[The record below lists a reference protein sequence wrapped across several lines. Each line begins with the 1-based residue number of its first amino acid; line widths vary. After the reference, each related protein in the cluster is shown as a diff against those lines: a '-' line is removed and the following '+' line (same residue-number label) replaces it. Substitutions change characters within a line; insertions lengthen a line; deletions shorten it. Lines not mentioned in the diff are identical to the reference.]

1 METQKL
7 KGIIFVLF
15 GAVSYGI
22 LATIVKYANTTGS
35 HTSVLTFF
43 QFFVGVI
50 FLLCIYFFSKKDALP
65 KPKSKA
71 KLMLWGVALALTST
85 LYYLAIQ
92 FIPVSVG
99 IVLLMQSIW
108 LSLILEIFINR
119 QFPSLIKCIG
129 GVLAIAG
136 TFIAT
141 ELFSSELNLDWR
153 GLVLGFGSGIS
164 YTLTIYASSTVEKQY
179 QNFVRSLYFV
189 MGGLAFICL
198 FWNIQIIENMSWE
211 AAGWGTILAIFGTV
225 LPPLLFTAGIPK
237 TGIGVGSILSSVEI
251 PVSILSASLIL
262 SEQISWMQWF
272 GVFIILISVV
282 IVNLQSFKMNN
293 DNVAK

>member
-1 METQKL
+1 MENQKL
-7 KGIIFVLF
+7 KGILFVLL

-50 FLLCIYFFSKKDALP
+50 MLLGIFLFSKKHTLP
-65 KPKSKA
+65 NSKSKA
-71 KLMLWGVALALTST
+71 KLMLWGMALALTST

-108 LSLILEIFINR
+108 LSLILEIFLTR
-119 QFPSLIKCIG
+119 KFPSTLKCLG
-129 GVLAIAG
+129 GILAIAG

-141 ELFSSELNLDWR
+141 EIFSSEVSLDWR
-153 GLVLGFGSGIS
+153 GLALGFGSGIS

-189 MGGLAFICL
+189 LGGLLFICL
-198 FWNIQIIENMSWE
+198 FWNVQIIDNMSLA

-262 SEQISWMQWF
+262 NEEISWIQWI
-272 GVFIILISVV
+272 GVFVILISVV
-282 IVNLQSFKMNN
+282 IVNLQNDKMKN
-293 DNVAK
+293 A